1 MGKPKASYDLTSK
14 GIEKH
19 HGSIDDL
26 FTDKIFGYMTAS
38 LNTNLFSK
46 VERKNICT
54 SFANVKITKE
64 TFDNGIETITGTYKD
79 IEKIYQCFQDLHQ
92 RKQESRERLHSG
104 LNGSLEFE
112 ENELSVSVSSAQY
125 EYFNHVYRKEIE
137 ELKQRFR
144 IRIDCSDNSD
154 GMSSLHFIAVHDG
167 GQVEKAR
174 QSYVYLFQ
182 KKMADWSQKVIELPD
197 RNRLDDVAKMLNEKY
212 KRILTKK
219 TTNSLILRGPKQEL
233 LEVKK
238 CLKYMQKEQVVKPV
252 HLAIQTHK
260 RTNGVEV
267 DLNQLQ
273 LCHDLI
279 EKDIKEIEQKYLVSK
294 QSRNSHGPKVNII
307 FTPIIEDLDLSEHAY
322 EHFIYAFQRAA
333 SNVSKKII
341 NLKGREPGKLSSL
354 IDFLANRF
362 CDVSFQKVDET
373 LILTGLLPRVMDAE
387 KELNYLLKKDLSH
400 LRNVPRDS
408 YSRRKVSDLER
419 ENSSPLKKSEAAV
432 IEEQKATCP
441 ICLEIPKK
449 KIILHKCKHEFCE
462 QCLNTA
468 MLHKPV
474 CPVCNTPYGVVIG
487 DQPDG
492 RMTDYC
498 TPDKLPG
505 YHCGTIVI
513 DYSIPDGI
521 QGAKH
526 PNPGQRFQGAHR
538 RAYLPDNDEGR
549 DILHLLKKA
558 FKQKL
563 IFTIGQSRTTGTSNT
578 VTWNDIHHK
587 TSMHGGPQSFGY
599 PDLEYLKRVRDEL
612 KAKGVQ

>member
-1 MGKPKASYDLTSK
+1 MDGNYNGKPKASYDLTNK

-19 HGSIDDL
+19 HGSINDL
-26 FTDKIFGYMTAS
+26 LTDKIFGYMTAS

-54 SFANVKITKE
+54 SFSNVKITKE
-64 TFDNGIETITGTYKD
+64 TLGNGIETITGTYKD
-79 IEKIYQCFQDLHQ
+79 IEKIYQCFQDLHL
-92 RKQESRERLHSG
+92 RKQEGREYLPSR

-112 ENELSVSVSSAQY
+112 KNELSVSVSSAQY
-125 EYFNHVYRKEIE
+125 EYFNHVCLQKIE
-137 ELKQRFR
+137 ELKQRFHV
-144 IRIDCSDNSD
+144 RIDCSNNSD
-154 GMSSLHFIAVHDG
+154 DMSSLHFIALHDG
-167 GQVEKAR
+167 GQVEKAH

-182 KKMADWSQKVIELPD
+182 KTMVDWSQEVIELTD
-197 RNRLDDVAKMLNEKY
+197 RNHLDYVAKMLNEKY
-212 KRILTKK
+212 KQILTKK

-238 CLKYMQKEQVVKPV
+238 SLKSMKKEQVVKPV
-252 HLAIQTHK
+252 DFAIQTHK

-267 DLNQLQ
+267 DLNQFQ
-273 LCHDLI
+273 LCRDLM

-294 QSRNSHGPKVNII
+294 QLRNTHGPKVYII
-307 FTPIIEDLDLSEHAY
+307 FTPIKTDLDLSEHAY
-322 EHFIYAFQRAA
+322 EHFIFSFQRAV

-341 NLKGREPGKLSSL
+341 NLKDFHPTGKLSSL

-362 CDVSFQKVDET
+362 CDLSFQIVDDT
-373 LILTGLLPRVMDAE
+373 LIIAGLLPRVMDAE
-387 KELNYLLKKDLSH
+387 KEVHFLLKRDLSH
-400 LRNVPRDS
+400 LRNVPIDLNS
-408 YSRRKVSDLER
+408 KKKYSSLTR
-419 ENSSPLKKSEAAV
+419 ENSSPFKKSEAVA
-432 IEEQKATCP
+432 IEEQQATCP
-441 ICLEIPKK
+441 ICLEIPRKK
-449 KIILHKCKHEFCE
+449 KILDKCKHEFCE

-474 CPVCNTPYGVVIG
+474 CPVCNTPYGIVIG

-492 RMTDYC
+492 RMDHYC

-538 RAYLPDNDEGR
+538 RAYLPNNDEGQN
-549 DILHLLKKA
+549 ILHLLKKA
-558 FKQKL
+558 FNQKL
-563 IFTIGQSRTTGTSNT
+563 IFTIGQSRTTGTSNI

-587 TSMHGGPQSFGY
+587 TSMHGGPQRKPSVS
-599 PDLEYLKRVRDEL
+599 E
-612 KAKGVQ
+612 